1 MTTTD
6 IDIRLLEA
14 ADARLVE
21 RLAGLINA
29 VYETAESGLWRN
41 VTTRTTVPELAGL
54 IAARE
59 IAVATRG
66 GELAGSVR
74 IHDVS
79 GDTSEFGLLVAAPG
93 QHNTGVGRALLDFAE
108 QRSRERGFRAMQLEL
123 LLPRAWR
130 HPSKEFLRSWY
141 ERRGYRLVRTGTLDH
156 DYPHLAPLLATPCD
170 LAIFEKPLQS

>member
-1 MTTTD
+1 MTTTEL
-6 IDIRLLEA
+6 DIRLLEA

-29 VYETAESGLWRN
+29 VYETAECGLWRN
-41 VTTRTTVPELAGL
+41 GTTRTTTAELAGL

-59 IAVATRG
+59 IVVATRG

-74 IHDVS
+74 LHGVS
-79 GDTSEFGLLVAAPG
+79 GDTSEFGLLVAAPE
-93 QHNTGVGRALLDFAE
+93 QRNTGVGRALLDFAE

-123 LLPRAWR
+123 LLPRDWR

-141 ERRGYRLVRTGTLDH
+141 ERRGYRLVRTGTLDQE
-156 DYPHLAPLLATPCD
+156 YPNLAPLLATPCD
-170 LAIFEKPLQS
+170 LALFEKPLQP